1 MARDNEL
8 KCGYIAILGATNA
21 GKSTLLNAITGTH
34 AAIVSHKVQTTRFAI
49 RGVKNAGTAQ
59 LVFIDTP
66 GIFDAKTGFDRRMV
80 SEAWGVMDS
89 ADAVLYLADAAKG
102 MTPTF
107 ARIAGKLKTLDK
119 PTALALNKVDLVKKT
134 DLLALAKAMTE
145 GFGHAFDQVFMIS
158 SLKGDGLGK
167 LIEWAASHAPA
178 RPWEFPRDATIDLSP
193 EVQFAEFTREQV
205 YRLLHKELPYII
217 RVETDSISGEGRLL
231 LVRQTIYT
239 SAAKTK
245 GIILGAK
252 GSKIK
257 EIGAAARKSIERATG
272 RRLHLSL
279 EVAVDKNWRN

>member
-1 MARDNEL
+1 L